1 MCRMDFRGENESGE
15 IKLLILADEVMAWKR
30 GGGGGEEGV
39 QGRSGSW
46 NRQGLVIVVRG
57 QG

>member
-1 MCRMDFRGENESGE
+1 MDFRGENESGE

-30 GGGGGEEGV
+30 GGGGVEEGV